1 MIAYNNSKVYIILE
15 DKDIDYIET
24 LRNGLIDLLYCQNED
39 FIINKIF
46 ELKTILSFMQELNQV
61 QTITQNGANKNKTD

>member
-24 LRNGLIDLLYCQNED
+24 LRNGLIDLLFCQNED

>member
-1 MIAYNNSKVYIILE
+1 MIAYNNLKVYIILE

-24 LRNGLIDLLYCQNED
+24 LRNGLIDLLFCQNED

>member
-15 DKDIDYIET
+15 DKDINYIET
-24 LRNGLIDLLYCQNED
+24 LRNGLIDLLFCQNED

>member
-24 LRNGLIDLLYCQNED
+24 LRNGLIDLLFSQDED

-46 ELKTILSFMQELNQV
+46 ELKTILAFMQELNQV
-61 QTITQNGANKNKTD
+61 QTIAQNGANKNKTD

>member
-24 LRNGLIDLLYCQNED
+24 LRNSLIDLLFIQDEN

-46 ELKTILSFMQELNQV
+46 ELKTILAFMQELNQV

>member
-1 MIAYNNSKVYIILE
+1 MIVYNNLKVYIILE

-24 LRNGLIDLLYCQNED
+24 LRNGLIDLLFSQNED

-46 ELKTILSFMQELNQV
+46 ELKTILSFIPELNQV
-61 QTITQNGANKNKTD
+61 QTITPNGANKNKTD

>member
-1 MIAYNNSKVYIILE
+1 MIAYNNLKVYIILE

-24 LRNGLIDLLYCQNED
+24 LRNGLIDLLFSQNED

-46 ELKTILSFMQELNQV
+46 ELKTILSFIPELNQV
-61 QTITQNGANKNKTD
+61 QTITPNGANKDKTD

>member
-24 LRNGLIDLLYCQNED
+24 LRNGLIDLLFIQDEN